1 MLSKRQWQWAAENHV
16 KVRTWTSIV
25 IGFLCSIYIALI
37 INTMVEKGKSQIPY
51 MPDTTFYSDAGCG
64 PKIVIKEGHKLEQKK
79 NYFIEKEVANIFL
92 LERYHTRGMDFDLLL
107 ENPKCLGAKL
117 ADEAYNPNPFVIV
130 VYDKKDMRIVYRIE
144 HPVE

>member
-1 MLSKRQWQWAAENHV
+1 
-16 KVRTWTSIV
+16 
-25 IGFLCSIYIALI
+25 
-37 INTMVEKGKSQIPY
+37 MVEKGKSQIPY